1 MSEKHCADLKQP
13 VTKAYL
19 FYNFMRMKSRIG
31 KCRAWRWIGGLL
43 GLRMK
48 GDKGIGL
55 ERERVWGMAASEYK
69 VLGGYD

>member
-1 MSEKHCADLKQP
+1 
-13 VTKAYL
+13 
-19 FYNFMRMKSRIG
+19 
-31 KCRAWRWIGGLL
+31 
-43 GLRMK
+43 MK